1 MPDPERRPAGRGVA
15 VLAVL
20 VVLALA
26 AAAFYFV
33 ILPGLSVARQEPSK
47 LEVAVATYLL
57 QHSVPASAKAAENPL
72 GAKPDP
78 AAIRAGH
85 DLFTQKCEGC
95 HAYDWG
101 GRTEIGGNAFPRTP
115 VLRTLVTSMTDGEI

>member
-33 ILPGLSVARQEPSK
+33 ILPGLSVARQE
-47 LEVAVATYLL
+47 
-57 QHSVPASAKAAENPL
+57 QI
-72 GAKPDP
+72 G
-78 AAIRAGH
+78 RAH
-85 DLFTQKCEGC
+85 
-95 HAYDWG
+95 
-101 GRTEIGGNAFPRTP
+101 
-115 VLRTLVTSMTDGEI
+115 V